1 VKTIKF
7 FVTLIIFF
15 GTIALMGFVGFMIGV
30 MVSPHHTFDVLVDAI
45 RGAMIG
51 LLVGIPIAIYTAN
64 YSEKHFW
71 SRGKSEDSLL
81 TDNYRIQ
88 NEWEKES
95 RQPELEKLRVEKY
108 GSKIIVCLSCGT
120 KNSTSFSR
128 CLKCSKD
135 LDREKPVDN
144 PYVI

>member
-1 VKTIKF
+1 MKTIKF

-51 LLVGIPIAIYTAN
+51 LLVGIPIAIYAAN

-88 NEWEKES
+88 NEWEKE
-95 RQPELEKLRVEKY
+95 RKK
-108 GSKIIVCLSCGT
+108 T
-120 KNSTSFSR
+120 F
-128 CLKCSKD
+128 
-135 LDREKPVDN
+135 
-144 PYVI
+144 